1 MAVAALDKPLSSL
14 EYRCRFAFSH
24 LFSLLMFNTLL
35 TTRGSRES
43 SEMSSELSSTQ
54 DGVSISVATI
64 SGLNSQCTSWAHNG
78 SREPSET
85 SSELSAQDGVSST
98 SVATTSGLNSPTATA
113 GGVEEAA
120 AENDDVKVIVCL
132 VDATDRMLTK
142 YALNF
147 AITECASRGDTIFLL
162 GLLQGIPAV
171 RTTGRTH
178 PPPLLDSNLQQLI
191 SDTRRVYEAK
201 LGNFLSQAQKR
212 AIKLEVKIG
221 VGPAINEIIALGAT
235 WVILDSD
242 MGIHRQKILEK
253 TNCGL
258 VEMTTDHSRKFTR
271 IYNPSL
277 RIRSQTPQQHLFSPT
292 SCCFSRFCR

>member
-1 MAVAALDKPLSSL
+1 
-14 EYRCRFAFSH
+14 
-24 LFSLLMFNTLL
+24 
-35 TTRGSRES
+35 
-43 SEMSSELSSTQ
+43 MSS
-54 DGVSISVATI
+54 
-64 SGLNSQCTSWAHNG
+64 TSWAHNG

-85 SSELSAQDGVSST
+85 SSELSTQDGVSST

-113 GGVEEAA
+113 GAVEEAA
-120 AENDDVKVIVCL
+120 ADNDDVKVIVCL

-162 GLLQGIPAV
+162 GLLQGIPV
-171 RTTGRTH
+171 
-178 PPPLLDSNLQQLI
+178 QQLI
-191 SDTRRVYEAK
+191 SDTQRVYETK

-221 VGPAINEIIALGAT
+221 VGPASDEIIALGAT

-277 RIRSQTPQQHLFSPT
+277 RIRSQTPQQHLFSPI
-292 SCCFSRFCR
+292 SCCFSRFRR